1 MLFMN
6 FKINRIAVF
15 LVVALTAL
23 WSASCTEDV
32 FVTPKVFGRI
42 TGKVIDNV
50 TKKPL
55 SDVLIKL
62 NPSGRSLLTDT
73 TGNFFFDSLAVGS
86 YTISAEKPSLYNE
99 YVTVDVAD
107 SQNPVV
113 TIYMSEDI
121 KSNRAPTKPTNPIP
135 ATGTTLTG
143 VNGQLFAWTASDP
156 DRDTLTFDVYLFK
169 EGSSPTTPYR
179 TDYNN
184 DTLFVDN
191 LEYDK
196 TYYWQVVAKDKRE
209 QVFSEIW
216 TFKTPTFPSLN
227 YVFAR
232 ETGGVYQIY
241 AANDDKSVVQ
251 LTTQGSNWRPIV
263 SPDREKIA
271 FISNRA
277 TSLQIFVINRDG
289 TGLRQIT
296 KVPISGLLPLDLS
309 FSWANNGSK
318 IIYPSNNRLYSI
330 SIDGTGLTEVARAT
344 PGQQFAGC
352 DWNEAT
358 KTIVARTTSE
368 TVYDN
373 ELMIIN
379 SSGSKETIL
388 KSSRRVSNPVLSI
401 DGGEVLFSMDI
412 NDFRDE
418 TGRQADARLFE
429 LYLNDR
435 TLRDLSA
442 STGSNNNNAVKPAG
456 TNDLDP
462 RYSPS
467 GQNIIFTNVLNDGVS
482 EPSLYSTNLNGNRTR
497 VKLLSNAEMGYWR
510 QQQ

>member
-1 MLFMN
+1 MN
-6 FKINRIAVF
+6 FKFSRIAVF

-32 FVTPKVFGRI
+32 FVTPKVFGKI

-73 TGNFFFDSLAVGS
+73 TGNFLFDSLTVGS
-86 YTISAEKPSLYNE
+86 YTISAEKTSLFNE
-99 YVTVDVAD
+99 YVTVEVAD

-121 KSNRAPTKPTNPIP
+121 KSNRAPTQPTRPIP
-135 ATGTTLTG
+135 ATGTTLSG
-143 VNGQLFAWTASDP
+143 VNGQLFAWTATDP

-169 EGSSPTTPYR
+169 EGSSPATPFR
-179 TDYNN
+179 TNYGN

-209 QVFSEIW
+209 KVFSEIW
-216 TFKTPTFPSLN
+216 TFKTPKFPSLS

-232 ETGGVYQIY
+232 ETGGIYQIY
-241 AANDDKSVVQ
+241 AANDDKTVVQ
-251 LTTQGSNWRPIV
+251 LTTEGSNWRPIV
-263 SPDREKIA
+263 SPDGEKIA
-271 FISNRA
+271 FISNRS
-277 TSLQIFVINRDG
+277 TNLHIFTINRDG
-289 TGLRQIT
+289 SGLRQVT
-296 KVPISGLLPLDLS
+296 DVPVGGLLALDLS
-309 FSWANNGSK
+309 FCWANNGSK

-330 SIDGTGLTEVARAT
+330 NIDGTGRTEVARA
-344 PGQQFAGC
+344 PSGRQFAGC

-358 KTIVARTTSE
+358 KAIVARTTGE

-373 ELMIIN
+373 QLSIIYN
-379 SSGSKETIL
+379 GGFSTTIFTTD
-388 KSSRRVSNPVLSI
+388 KRMSNPAVSI
-401 DGGEVLFSMDI
+401 DGGEILFSLDT
-412 NDFRDE
+412 NPLRSE
-418 TGRQADARLFE
+418 NGRQIDARIYE
-429 LYLNDR
+429 LYLDQLPEVS
-435 TLRDLSA
+435 LRDLSSA
-442 STGSNNNNAVKPAG
+442 TGTNSNNAVKPAG

-462 RYSPS
+462 RYSPN
-467 GQNIIFTNVLNDGVS
+467 GQSIIFTNVNNVVGSV
-482 EPSLYSTNLNGNRTR
+482 PSLYTTPLGGSRNR
-497 VKLLSNAEMGYWR
+497 VKIVSTAEMGYWR
-510 QQQ
+510 QQ

>member
-1 MLFMN
+1 MN
-6 FKINRIAVF
+6 FKISRIAVF

-23 WSASCTEDV
+23 WSSSCTEEV
-32 FVTPKVFGRI
+32 FVTPKVFGKI
-42 TGKVIDNV
+42 SGKVIDNT

-55 SDVLIKL
+55 SDVLVKL
-62 NPSGRSLLTDT
+62 NPSGRSILTDT
-73 TGNFFFDSLAVGS
+73 TGNFLFDSLVVGS

-99 YVTVDVAD
+99 YVTVEVAD

-121 KSNRAPTKPTNPIP
+121 KSNRAPTKPTKPIP

-143 VNGQLFAWTASDP
+143 VNGQLFAWTATDP

-169 EGSSPTTPYR
+169 EGGSPTTPYR
-179 TDYNN
+179 TNYNN

-196 TYYWQVVAKDKRE
+196 TYYWQVVAKDGRE

-216 TFKTPTFPSLN
+216 TFKTPQFPALN

-232 ETGGVYQIY
+232 ESSGIYQIY
-241 AANDDKSVVQ
+241 AANDDKSIVQ
-251 LTTQGSNWRPIV
+251 LTNQASNWRPIV

-309 FSWANNGSK
+309 FTWASNGSR

-330 SIDGTGLTEVARAT
+330 NLDGTGLTEVARAPT
-344 PGQQFAGC
+344 GQQFAGC

-358 KTIVARTTSE
+358 KAIVARTTGE

-373 ELMIIN
+373 ELSIIYN
-379 SSGSKETIL
+379 GGFKETIL
-388 KSSRRVSNPVLSI
+388 KSSRRMSNPVLSI

-429 LYLNDR
+429 FYLNDQ
-435 TLRDLSA
+435 TLRDLSS

-467 GQNIIFTNVLNDGVS
+467 GQEIIFTNVINDGVS
-482 EPSLYSTNLNGNRTR
+482 QPSLYSTNLTNNRAR
-497 VKLLSNAEMGYWR
+497 VKIITNAEMGYWR
-510 QQQ
+510 QQ